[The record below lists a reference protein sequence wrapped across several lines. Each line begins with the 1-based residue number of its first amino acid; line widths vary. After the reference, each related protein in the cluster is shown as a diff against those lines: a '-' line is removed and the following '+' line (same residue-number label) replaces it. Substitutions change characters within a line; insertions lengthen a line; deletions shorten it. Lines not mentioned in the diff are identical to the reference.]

1 MKYTIGEKKNGQVTV
16 EFVLDAK
23 DWEAE
28 VEKAYQKHKG
38 EYKKEGFR
46 QGKVPRKVLEQTYGE
61 DVFYEDAFN
70 DSFAEIYTN
79 MLNKEK
85 QLFPVDY
92 PAVAVS
98 KMGKDGVTFTAT
110 ITLLPEVKLG
120 SYTGI
125 EVTKKSAKATDA
137 EIKNELEAMREKQA
151 RFIEVTDRPAQ
162 NGDLV
167 NLDYS
172 GSVDGVKFDGG
183 TAADQELTL
192 GSHSFIEGFEEQMVG
207 MKIGEEKDLHVTFP
221 TPYHSKDL
229 EGKAAVFAVKLL
241 GIRSKELPELNDEFA
256 SNVSEFETLK
266 DLKADIKK
274 HIEEHKAEHA
284 EMDAENKLIEEI
296 VKNAEVEIPQ
306 AMVDSQIDHT
316 IQDMSQRLAYQ
327 GLRFEQYL
335 EYMGT
340 TMADFRKSREAEA
353 KKSVKTSLVLEEI
366 IKAEGL
372 KVTAAD
378 TKKKIK
384 EIAEATKRNI
394 TDVEREVQDGGEE
407 YLKNTIL
414 SEKVI
419 NRLKELNNIK

>member
-1 MKYTIGEKKNGQVTV
+1 MKYTIGEKKNGQVTI

-38 EYKKEGFR
+38 SYKKEGFR
-46 QGKVPRKVLEQTYGE
+46 QGKVPRKILEQTYGE

-70 DSFAEIYTN
+70 DSFPAIYTD

-120 SYTGI
+120 AYSGI
-125 EVTKKSAKATDA
+125 EIAKKSAKATDA
-137 EIKNELEAMREKQA
+137 EVKAELESLQEKQA
-151 RFIEVTDRPAQ
+151 RYVEITDRPAQ
-162 NGDLV
+162 NGDLI
-167 NLDYS
+167 NLNYS

-183 TAADQELTL
+183 TAEDQELTL

-207 MKIGEEKDLHVTFP
+207 MKIGEEKDLNVTFP

-229 EGKAAVFAVKLL
+229 EGKPAVFAVKLL
-241 GIRSKELPELNDEFA
+241 GIRAKELPELNDEFA
-256 SNVSEFETLK
+256 SSVSEFETLK
-266 DLKADIKK
+266 DLKADLKK

-284 EMDAENKLIEEI
+284 EIEAENKLVEA
-296 VKNAEVEIPQ
+296 VVNNAEVEVPQ
-306 AMVDSQIDHT
+306 SMIDSQIDHT

-340 TMADFRKSREAEA
+340 TMADFRKTREEDARR
-353 KKSVKTSLVLEEI
+353 SVKTSLVLEEI

-372 KVTAAD
+372 KVTATD

-394 TDVEREVQDGGEE
+394 TDVEREVKDGGED

>member
-1 MKYTIGEKKNGQVTV
+1 MKYTIGEKKNGQVSI

-38 EYKKEGFR
+38 SYKKEGFR
-46 QGKVPRKVLEQTYGE
+46 QGKVPRKVLEQTYGD

-70 DSFAEIYTN
+70 DSFPVFYTE

-120 SYTGI
+120 AYTGI
-125 EVTKKSAKATDA
+125 EVAKKSAKATDA
-137 EIKNELEAMREKQA
+137 EVKAELEAMREKQA
-151 RFIEVTDRPAQ
+151 RFVEVTDRPAQ
-162 NGDLV
+162 NGDLI
-167 NLDYS
+167 NLNYS

-183 TAADQELTL
+183 TAEDQELTL
-192 GSHSFIEGFEEQMVG
+192 GSHSFIEGFEEQMIG
-207 MKIGEEKDLHVTFP
+207 MKIGEEKDLNVTFP

-229 EGKAAVFAVKLL
+229 EGKPAVFAVKLL
-241 GIRSKELPELNDEFA
+241 GIRAKELPELNDEFA
-256 SNVSEFETLK
+256 SSVSEFETLK
-266 DLKADIKK
+266 DLKADLKK

-284 EMDAENKLIEEI
+284 EIEAENKLVEEV

-340 TMADFRKSREAEA
+340 TMADFRKSREEDA

-366 IKAEGL
+366 IKAEKL

-394 TDVEREVQDGGEE
+394 TDIEREVAEGGED

>member
-1 MKYTIGEKKNGQVTV
+1 MKYTIGEKKNGQVAI
-16 EFVLDAK
+16 EFTLDSNE
-23 DWEAE
+23 WEAE
-28 VEKAYQKHKG
+28 LEKAYQKHKG

-61 DVFYEDAFN
+61 DLFYEDAFN
-70 DSFAEIYTN
+70 DSFAEHYSKV
-79 MLNKEK
+79 LAKEK
-85 QLFPVDY
+85 ELFPVDY
-92 PAVAVS
+92 PAVSVS
-98 KMGKDGVTFTAT
+98 EMGKNGVKFTAT

-120 SYTGI
+120 AYTGI
-125 EVTKKSAKATDA
+125 EITKKAAKATDA
-137 EIKNELEAMREKQA
+137 EVKAELAALQEKQA
-151 RFIEVTDRPAQ
+151 RFVEVTDRPAQ

-167 NLDYS
+167 NLNYS

-183 TAADQELTL
+183 TAEDQELTL

-207 MKIGEEKDLHVTFP
+207 MNIGEEKDLNVTFP

-229 EGKAAVFAVKLL
+229 EGKPAVFAVKLL
-241 GIRSKELPELNDEFA
+241 GIRTKELPELNDEFA

-266 DLKADIKK
+266 DLKADLKK

-284 EMDAENKLIEEI
+284 EIDAENKLIEEI
-296 VKNAEVEIPQ
+296 VKNAEVEVPQ
-306 AMVDSQIDHT
+306 SMIDSQIDHT
-316 IQDMSQRLAYQ
+316 INDMSQRLAYQ

-340 TMADFRKSREAEA
+340 TMEEFRKSREDEA

-366 IKAEGL
+366 IKAEKL

-384 EIAEATKRNI
+384 EIAEATKRNV
-394 TDVEREVQDGGEE
+394 TDIEREVAEGGED

>member
-1 MKYTIGEKKNGQVTV
+1 MKYTIGEKKNGQVTI

-38 EYKKEGFR
+38 SYKKEGFR
-46 QGKVPRKVLEQTYGE
+46 QGKVPRKILEQTYGE

-70 DSFAEIYTN
+70 DSFPAIYTD

-120 SYTGI
+120 AYSGI
-125 EVTKKSAKATDA
+125 EIAKKSAKATDA
-137 EIKNELEAMREKQA
+137 EVKAELESLQEKQA
-151 RFIEVTDRPAQ
+151 RYVEITDRPAQ
-162 NGDLV
+162 NGDLI
-167 NLDYS
+167 NLNYS

-183 TAADQELTL
+183 TAEDQELTL

-207 MKIGEEKDLHVTFP
+207 MKIGEEKDLNVTFP

-229 EGKAAVFAVKLL
+229 EGKPAVFAVKLL
-241 GIRSKELPELNDEFA
+241 GIRAKELPELNDEFA
-256 SNVSEFETLK
+256 SSVSEFETLK
-266 DLKADIKK
+266 DLKADLKK

-284 EMDAENKLIEEI
+284 EIEAENKLVEA
-296 VKNAEVEIPQ
+296 VVNNAEVEVPQ
-306 AMVDSQIDHT
+306 SMIDSQIDHT

-340 TMADFRKSREAEA
+340 TMADFRKTREEDAR
-353 KKSVKTSLVLEEI
+353 KSVKTSLVLEEI

-372 KVTAAD
+372 KVTATD

-394 TDVEREVQDGGEE
+394 TDVEREVKDGGED